1 MSGKYP
7 NKNMELQ
14 LITMLCFHK
23 LFAWSFFCKQAH
35 RTLVKKTPLVLFSPY
50 IDSWSYECLKG
61 KVLCGKLLA
70 QFSILHSDSIGRNW
84 MLRVCVDLMKK
95 LLLISAITFSLSKA
109 VKSCQHLSWQA
120 EFCLLENDR
129 KRKKTASW
137 NWVTIDYTKQ
147 KQNGTHKTIVPLL
160 LTYSL
165 IGLFSSFLTVIN
177 AMFSSAIFW
186 DIHFIYSRKT
196 TNWQGFFFK
205 N

>member
-1 MSGKYP
+1 MWTYLVDKADELWWEKTINLKCPATYP

-70 QFSILHSDSIGRNW
+70 QFSILHSNSIGRNYYW

-95 LLLISAITFSLSKA
+95 LLLIR
-109 VKSCQHLSWQA
+109 
-120 EFCLLENDR
+120 LLR
-129 KRKKTASW
+129 
-137 NWVTIDYTKQ
+137 
-147 KQNGTHKTIVPLL
+147 
-160 LTYSL
+160 
-165 IGLFSSFLTVIN
+165 FLW
-177 AMFSSAIFW
+177 A
-186 DIHFIYSRKT
+186 RL
-196 TNWQGFFFK
+196 
-205 N
+205 